1 MKAEDTE
8 VENTLNMYFESAVNS
23 IGITENKYLL
33 TETDNLKDPV
43 KISIK
48 KFENHPSI
56 PSINENI
63 NANNLFSFQ
72 K

>member
-23 IGITENKYLL
+23 IGITENKHLL

-48 KFENHPSI
+48 IFENHPSI
-56 PSINENI
+56 LSINENI
-63 NANNLFSFQ
+63 NVNNLFSFQ

>member
-23 IGITENKYLL
+23 IGIIENKHLL

-48 KFENHPSI
+48 KFEDHPSI
-56 PSINENI
+56 LSINENI
-63 NANNLFSFQ
+63 NVNNLFSFQ

>member
-1 MKAEDTE
+1 MKAENTE
-8 VENTLNMYFESAVNS
+8 LENTLNMYFESAVNS
-23 IGITENKYLL
+23 IGIIENKHLL

-56 PSINENI
+56 LSINENI
-63 NANNLFSFQ
+63 NVNNLFSFQ